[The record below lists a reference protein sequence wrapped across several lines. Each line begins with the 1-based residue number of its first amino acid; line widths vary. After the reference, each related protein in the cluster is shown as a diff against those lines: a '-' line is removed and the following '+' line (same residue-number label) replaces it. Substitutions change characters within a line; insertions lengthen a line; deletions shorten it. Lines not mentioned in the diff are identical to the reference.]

1 MPSLFVVGL
10 NACPKKTAI
19 MGVCCYQCLKYM
31 VMIFNLLY
39 LLLGGALLGTSL
51 WMYLDGASMAPV
63 TTDIEGYNYVLYFL
77 MAVGGVMFIMG
88 FLGCCGAFQ
97 ESQCM
102 LATFFALV
110 LVLFAG
116 QIAAGVWLKTNENR
130 FTSLAEKSLANS
142 IQHDYGF
149 NEMKTTAFDVIQN
162 ELECCG
168 SEGPTDWAESR
179 YNGADQKSAMEIG
192 IAGAVGVYKVPASCC
207 VVKEETTCEIARQVA
222 LAGVIPGA
230 INTEGCAKKMIQ
242 LIHTHSYEVLGVVA
256 AIILIEVLAMIFS
269 MVLCCTVRRIDHVK
283 A

>member
-1 MPSLFVVGL
+1 
-10 NACPKKTAI
+10 

-39 LLLGGALLGTSL
+39 LLLGGALLGTAL
-51 WMYLDGASMAPV
+51 WMYLDGANMAPV

-116 QIAAGVWLKTNENR
+116 QIAAGIWLKSNEGR
-130 FTSLAEKSLANS
+130 FTSLAESSLASS

-149 NEMKTTAFDVIQN
+149 AEMKTSAFDVIQR
-162 ELECCG
+162 ELKCCG
-168 SEGPTDWAESR
+168 AISPSDWAESR
-179 YNGADQKSAMEIG
+179 YNGADEKGAGMEIG
-192 IAGAVGVYKVPASCC
+192 VSGVLGTYKVPPSCC
-207 VVKEETTCEIARQVA
+207 VSEDETVCELAREVP
-222 LAGVIPGA
+222 LAGHLPGT
-230 INTEGCAKKMIQ
+230 IHSEGCSKRMIQ
-242 LIHTHSYEVLGVVA
+242 LIHKHSYEVLGVVA
-256 AIILIEVLAMIFS
+256 AIVLIEVLAMIFS